1 LQLPASPL
9 TIESV
14 RSFVFSVDFSE
25 QAFQLCDF
33 GFRYVGPDLEIGE
46 MGPHFS
52 FSFAVGVCFQAS
64 SYSRFAICHS
74 NVDDVVFLDPRT
86 MPVLLTNLALS
97 DLPDCISANGRGPVG
112 KCVGS

>member
-1 LQLPASPL
+1 LQLSASPL

-14 RSFVFSVDFSE
+14 RSFVFSVDFPE
-25 QAFQLCDF
+25 QTFQFCDF
-33 GFRYVGPDLEIGE
+33 GFRYVGPDFEIGE
-46 MGPHFS
+46 MRPQFS
-52 FSFAVGVCFQAS
+52 FSFAAGVCFQS
-64 SYSRFAICHS
+64 GLYSGFAIGHS
-74 NVDDVVFLDPRT
+74 NVDDIVFLDPRT